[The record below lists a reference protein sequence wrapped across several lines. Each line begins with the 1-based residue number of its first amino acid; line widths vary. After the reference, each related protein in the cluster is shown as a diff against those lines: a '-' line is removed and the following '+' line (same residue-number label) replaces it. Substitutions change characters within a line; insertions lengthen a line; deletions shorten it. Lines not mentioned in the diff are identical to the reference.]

1 MPPLCPFDWNWEML
15 TSMGVLFSQLAFP
28 QIIDHG
34 GIGEAIADGFWKLVT
49 PGYQETYLPHLHF
62 GERLA
67 EARHAS
73 QANPVRDFPVTLPRL
88 VVGHA
93 LTLEQLR
100 RTRIHAGGNGSFVLP
115 GHSVAY
121 RAMLAVDL
129 CPCSQIRLVAL
140 DRRVHRHLF
149 SDPCV
154 QGFVGQR
161 FLKGHRGFSRCQLRA
176 G

>member
-1 MPPLCPFDWNWEML
+1 MR
-15 TSMGVLFSQLAFP
+15 VLFSQSAFSP
-28 QIIDHG
+28 ILDHCW
-34 GIGEAIADGFWKLVT
+34 IGEVIADGFWRFVSL
-49 PGYQETYLPHLHF
+49 GYQETYLPHLHF

-100 RTRIHAGGNGSFVLP
+100 RTRIQTGGNRSLVLP

-121 RAMLAVDL
+121 RAMLAVDP
-129 CPCSQIRLVAL
+129 CPGGQIRLVAL
-140 DRRVHRHLF
+140 DGGAFIGISFRIRAFRALWASVF
-149 SDPCV
+149 S
-154 QGFVGQR
+154 
-161 FLKGHRGFSRCQLRA
+161 KGIAASAVATGA
-176 G
+176 PPVAK

>member
-1 MPPLCPFDWNWEML
+1 MPP
-15 TSMGVLFSQLAFP
+15 
-28 QIIDHG
+28 
-34 GIGEAIADGFWKLVT
+34 
-49 PGYQETYLPHLHF
+49 LHF

-100 RTRIHAGGNGSFVLP
+100 RTRIHTGGNGSFVLP

-129 CPCSQIRLVAL
+129 CPCSQLRLVAFVLGGGMVAARVGVVLRRSSSRFIDHLCPDAFGLENEL
-140 DRRVHRHLF
+140 D
-149 SDPCV
+149 
-154 QGFVGQR
+154 GFTDCAMPGEVLGNVV
-161 FLKGHRGFSRCQLRA
+161 RGFFNFGDSIA
-176 G
+176 YGNGEADTAH